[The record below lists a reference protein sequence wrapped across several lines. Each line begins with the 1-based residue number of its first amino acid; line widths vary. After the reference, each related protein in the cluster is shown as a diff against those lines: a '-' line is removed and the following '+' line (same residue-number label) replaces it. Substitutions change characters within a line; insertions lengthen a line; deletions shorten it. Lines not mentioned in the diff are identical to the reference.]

1 LGKERRK
8 SEVKYTEL
16 KLHPK
21 VQDSVA
27 AQNYE
32 NATPIQEG
40 VIPHILSGHDIAG
53 LAQTGTGKTAAFL
66 VPLMDRIVRS
76 IEAAELKK
84 SHATPGSEDVQA
96 APEVTAEPVEKSH
109 LPPTAPTE
117 NRPIFENW
125 RSSQFVLI
133 LVPTRELAEQVSE
146 NAVKLGGPLGFKTAT
161 IYGGTSYETQK
172 AALKSGVQFI
182 VATPGR
188 LIDLFKEHLVD
199 MNQVRAIVFDE
210 ADRMFDMGFKD
221 DMKFILRR
229 VPKDRQFLVFSA
241 TLNFDV
247 LNTAYE
253 FGANP
258 VEVNVSRDQAKA
270 ENVKD
275 ELFHVGH
282 YDKPAT
288 LLSILNAQKPRQVII
303 FSNFKH
309 NVERISQFLTSN
321 GWPAMAI
328 SSLLTQAQRNR
339 VMELFKAENEKNIL
353 VATDLAARGLDI
365 KGVDLVINF
374 DLPDDPENYVHRI
387 GRTGRA
393 GATGLALSL
402 TSERDVEAL
411 GRIENYLG
419 HKIPIGWIDDQHI
432 VKDFKPFP
440 NEKRQERPQRDG
452 RHGGGGGPRREGG
465 GPRDNRGPRRDG
477 PPRDGNRDQQRPQHA
492 GGQGPRRDGAP
503 RGEWKDRPPRDGQPR
518 DGQPR
523 DGQNRNDNRG
533 PHQGKRPEHRHEGRH
548 GGGPNRGQNQ
558 GPRNGNSQ
566 GYQGNKFKHRP
577 GQAPQKTASKNVAAT
592 GPSLGKKISKFFKNL
607 FGG

>member
-1 LGKERRK
+1 M
-8 SEVKYTEL
+8 KYTEL

-27 AQNYE
+27 SQNYE
-32 NATPIQEG
+32 TATPIQVG

-66 VPLMDRIVRS
+66 VPIMDRIIRS

-84 SHATPGSEDVQA
+84 THGASSATASDTEA
-96 APEVTAEPVEKSH
+96 APEVVAEPAPEVEKSH

-172 AALKSGVQFI
+172 AALKQGVQFI

-188 LIDLFKEHLVD
+188 LIDLYKEHLVD
-199 MNQVRAIVFDE
+199 LNQVRAIIFDE

-270 ENVKD
+270 DNVKD

-282 YDKPAT
+282 YDKPQS
-288 LLSILNAQKPRQVII
+288 LLSILQQLKPRQVII

-309 NVERISQFLTSN
+309 NV
-321 GWPAMAI
+321 
-328 SSLLTQAQRNR
+328 
-339 VMELFKAENEKNIL
+339 
-353 VATDLAARGLDI
+353 
-365 KGVDLVINF
+365 
-374 DLPDDPENYVHRI
+374 
-387 GRTGRA
+387 
-393 GATGLALSL
+393 
-402 TSERDVEAL
+402 
-411 GRIENYLG
+411 
-419 HKIPIGWIDDQHI
+419 
-432 VKDFKPFP
+432 
-440 NEKRQERPQRDG
+440 
-452 RHGGGGGPRREGG
+452 
-465 GPRDNRGPRRDG
+465 
-477 PPRDGNRDQQRPQHA
+477 
-492 GGQGPRRDGAP
+492 
-503 RGEWKDRPPRDGQPR
+503 
-518 DGQPR
+518 
-523 DGQNRNDNRG
+523 
-533 PHQGKRPEHRHEGRH
+533 
-548 GGGPNRGQNQ
+548 
-558 GPRNGNSQ
+558 
-566 GYQGNKFKHRP
+566 
-577 GQAPQKTASKNVAAT
+577 
-592 GPSLGKKISKFFKNL
+592 
-607 FGG
+607 